1 MNNNFEQGD
10 LCDFCR
16 KDYLVIVEE
25 RHPYTAAHL
34 QCPVCHSTY
43 SLSGDKERIK
53 ELERELETIKSRI
66 FEIEET
72 LRSEDILPYGN

>member
-1 MNNNFEQGD
+1 
-10 LCDFCR
+10 
-16 KDYLVIVEE
+16 
-25 RHPYTAAHL
+25 L

-53 ELERELETIKSRI
+53 ELEKELETIKSRI